1 MNNSYKNVFV
11 VLDEYVPVF
20 ASPYRATAQ
29 AFIDNEMLKSRNSYL
44 KEWGNDDPS
53 EKDLM
58 EANGQADTFE
68 MRRCNLSGVDYDDTI
83 ELDNGMEID
92 ASDIFDLLKESDEYE
107 D

>member
-1 MNNSYKNVFV
+1 MTDNYKIVFI
-11 VLDEYVPVF
+11 VLDEDEPVF
-20 ASPYRATAQ
+20 ASPYRAAAQ
-29 AFIDNEMLKSRNSYL
+29 AFIDNQMLKSRNAYL
-44 KEWGNDDPS
+44 EEWGNDDPS

-83 ELDNGMEID
+83 ELDNGMKID
-92 ASDIFDLLKESDEYE
+92 ASDIFDLLEESEEFE